1 MIHQD
6 FRSRVGEAAWGRL
19 RQSVV
24 LVCRDAV
31 GVGASLTWSQLGSAL
46 SHIGAEAC
54 LLMSE
59 KELKQDAT
67 LAVLADFADK
77 KVNSATVEAVKV
89 LVQIA
94 GEEELQTITEESARI
109 VDRELPDQSFEFRAM
124 LVLLSLS
131 AQGQFE
137 A

>member
-1 MIHQD
+1 MVHPD
-6 FRSRVGEAAWGRL
+6 FRNHFGEADWDRL
-19 RQSVV
+19 RRNVV

-31 GVGASLTWSQLGSAL
+31 GPGSSLSWAELAAAL
-46 SHIGAEAC
+46 SHVGAEAC
-54 LLMSE
+54 LLLSE
-59 KELKQDAT
+59 KALEQDAT

-89 LVQIA
+89 LVQVA
-94 GEEELQTITEESARI
+94 GEEELRTITEESARI

-131 AQGQFE
+131 AQGRFE